1 MRLADPA
8 PVAGHLQATSV
19 HLMVVATA
27 IAHRHDEGITGYPFA
42 IRELRMS
49 SMKPVLASRS
59 RTCERVDKLSDRS
72 SIKT

>member
-1 MRLADPA
+1 
-8 PVAGHLQATSV
+8 
-19 HLMVVATA
+19 MVVATA